1 MKTPRLQRESLRRR
15 HVAARYP
22 GDLANDLGLPPASTA
37 RRTRTQWLVTAAAA
51 GVAVAFTLAWL
62 AATTDPRSPDPGEDV
77 TLASI
82 PGPSAADAATARSTR
97 PLRMS
102 GPTLPLSRMP
112 HRPNAEVRA
121 GAPASDAA
129 TEARRPPLRMTLSR
143 FSRPPGDH
151 ERPDPSGDAPGSSR
165 HPKPQETPT

>member
-1 MKTPRLQRESLRRR
+1 MKTPRLQREALRRR

-22 GDLANDLGLPPASTA
+22 GDLASDLGLTPASTS
-37 RRTRTQWLVTAAAA
+37 RRTRTRGLVTAAAA
-51 GVAVAFTLAWL
+51 VVAVAFTLGWL
-62 AATTDPRSPDPGEDV
+62 ATTTDTTLPNPCEDV
-77 TLASI
+77 TVASI

-112 HRPNAEVRA
+112 HRPNAQVRA

-151 ERPDPSGDAPGSSR
+151 ERPDPSGDAPGSFR
-165 HPKPQETPT
+165 HLKPQETPT